1 MNKEL
6 LFYKFIGNNL
16 PKFPKITGLV
26 NRIFKNI
33 YFRTKERKPEKYIV
47 DVYNL
52 KMELEPFECVDG
64 GLFFYP
70 QLYDNEE
77 FSFLREILTSN
88 DTFLDIGANIGIYTL
103 LASSLLS
110 EKGKVVSIEADPY
123 NYQKLLNNIRLNNF
137 TNIIPLNIGVS
148 DKSETLSLGINDTGN
163 RGGNSFHFSSEKSVR
178 VNCQSLLDILTELKI
193 NTVKMMKI
201 DIEGFEY
208 KVLYHFFNHSKTEI
222 YPEYILIEH
231 LHVNSQENA
240 INLLI
245 ENGYVSLK
253 SNKYNTFLKFS
264 KR

>member
-16 PKFPKITGLV
+16 PNFPKITGLV
-26 NRIFKNI
+26 NRIFKTI
-33 YFRTKERKPEKYIV
+33 YFRIKDRKTEKYIV
-47 DVYNL
+47 DVYSL

-77 FSFLREILTSN
+77 FNFLREMLAPN

-110 EKGKVVSIEADPY
+110 EKGKVISIEADPY
-123 NYQKLLNNIRLNNF
+123 NYQKLLNNIKLNSF
-137 TNIIPLNIGVS
+137 TNTIPLNIGVS
-148 DKSETLSLGINDTGN
+148 DKSETLHLGINESGN
-163 RGGNSFHFSSEKSVR
+163 RGGNSFHFVSEKSVK
-178 VNCQSLLDILTELKI
+178 VACQSLLNILTDLKI
-193 NTVKMMKI
+193 NSIKMMKI

-208 KVLYHFFNHSKTEI
+208 KVLHHFLYHAGIEV

-231 LHVNSQENA
+231 LHMNRHENV

-245 ENGYVSLK
+245 ENGYTALK

-264 KR
+264 KE